1 MINRT
6 ALRQWLLLS
15 GIIIA
20 LLALC
25 LGAAWF
31 SAAPTSAQPPAP
43 KAPTVALTPENLA
56 QTHFVSA
63 YGAELAQLKDTVKRL
78 ENELNQQ
85 KKIKNTDTKEN
96 PSASD
101 TALPTELVSDEPNA
115 DPFNDPVLQAGK
127 RAPGEVASIKHLK
140 ITRIST
146 ASKPAAAALHEAPIA
161 RNRTAREKALDL
173 IPSGTFAKA
182 VLLNG
187 VDAPTGG
194 QAQGNP
200 MPVLL
205 ELTDTAVLPNRF
217 RSDIARCF
225 ITANATGDLSSER
238 VLIRLDRLS
247 CLDQSGGA
255 VDVKITGYVAGEDG
269 KTGVRSRV
277 VTRSGA
283 AIANALLVGSLS
295 GLGKA
300 VGLAAQESE
309 TNFAGTVSTR
319 VTNPWRS
326 GLGEGMQDA
335 MGRIADYYMKLA
347 DKIFPVLELDAGRH
361 VDVVITQAASL
372 ARR

>member
-31 SAAPTSAQPPAP
+31 SAAPKSAQPPAQ

-85 KKIKNTDTKEN
+85 KKIKTTDTKEN
-96 PSASD
+96 PSTSD

-115 DPFNDPVLQAGK
+115 DPFNDPVLQAGEK
-127 RAPGEVASIKHLK
+127 ALGEAASIKHLK

-146 ASKPAAAALHEAPIA
+146 TSKPAAAALHEAPIA